1 MSLEETVKREWEND
15 ALAFE
20 VTVEAMETYANKCNQ
35 EKNPDGETMMNPIE
49 GSYVLVK
56 NLVTSLLYKA
66 EGHEES
72 LLEVIQE
79 AIDDAVEIN
88 KKMKEA
94 S

>member
-1 MSLEETVKREWEND
+1 MSLQEWQND
-15 ALAFE
+15 ELAFE
-20 VTVEAMETYANKCNQ
+20 VTADAMETYANKCNQ
-35 EKNPDGETMMNPIE
+35 EKNPNGKTMMNPIE

-56 NLVTSLLYKA
+56 NLVASLLYKA
-66 EGHEES
+66 EGYEES

-88 KKMKEA
+88 KKTQEK

>member
-1 MSLEETVKREWEND
+1 MSLQEWKND
-15 ALAFE
+15 ELAFE
-20 VTVEAMETYANKCNQ
+20 VTADAMETYANKCSQ
-35 EKNPDGETMMNPIE
+35 EKNPNGATMMNPIE

-79 AIDDAVEIN
+79 AIDDAVEII
-88 KKMKEA
+88 KKTQEE

>member
-1 MSLEETVKREWEND
+1 MSLQETVKREWEND

-20 VTVEAMETYANKCNQ
+20 VTADAMETYANKCSQ
-35 EKNPDGETMMNPIE
+35 EKNPNGATMMNPIE

-79 AIDDAVEIN
+79 AIDDAVEII
-88 KKMKEA
+88 KKTQEK

>member
-1 MSLEETVKREWEND
+1 MSLQETVKREWENN

-20 VTVEAMETYANKCNQ
+20 VTAEAMETYANKCNQ
-35 EKNPDGETMMNPIE
+35 AKNPNGKTMMNPIE

-56 NLVTSLLYKA
+56 NLVASLLYKA
-66 EGHEES
+66 EGYEES
-72 LLEVIQE
+72 LLEIIQE

-88 KKMKEA
+88 KKMQEK